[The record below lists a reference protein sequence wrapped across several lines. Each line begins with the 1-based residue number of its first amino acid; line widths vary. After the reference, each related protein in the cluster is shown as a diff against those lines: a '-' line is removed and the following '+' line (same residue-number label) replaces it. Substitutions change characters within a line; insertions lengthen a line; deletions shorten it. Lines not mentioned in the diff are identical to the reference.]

1 MLNKIKFTKKQIS
14 HFKKLATGD
23 DYFADSIFLADILL
37 ERLQEPAFKKVLD
50 AFCALKQLS
59 QACVNGNDVIM
70 TCLILLKHELDQVL
84 IKALQI
90 KAVNFEEILLIL
102 EGKKCQIK

>member
-14 HFKKLATGD
+14 HFKKLAASN
-23 DYFADSIFLADILL
+23 DYLADRIFLTDIFL
-37 ERLQEPAFKKVLD
+37 EQLQEPAFKKVYD

-59 QACVNGNDVIM
+59 QACARGNDTIQ
-70 TCLILLKHELDQVL
+70 TCLEILRYELDQIL
-84 IKALQI
+84 MRALQI

-102 EGKKCQIK
+102 EGKKC